1 MRRPSA
7 ARETLG
13 LSPLVKARGAHASGV
28 KSVPLVAACAKPF
41 VLFAGRPAA
50 ERAADARGFRFA
62 GLLVLLKIAVWNDD
76 RSVGEPTHG
85 CRSRSARCPPN
96 T

>member
-50 ERAADARGFRFA
+50 ERAADA
-62 GLLVLLKIAVWNDD
+62 
-76 RSVGEPTHG
+76 
-85 CRSRSARCPPN
+85 
-96 T
+96 